1 MLRKQ
6 RRGASSAEAS
16 EAPADRMRG
25 GTACPSCGAPLSPGS
40 AFCPA
45 CGVRLDSAYD
55 AAEAAARAN
64 SRKSR
69 KRAAKEA
76 ERAAGKRAVLC
87 TNDLAGFELMFC
99 DGTAEVVPGVFS
111 RTVEFGDV
119 NYENERRDVQDAI
132 YERMC
137 QLHASFNAG
146 TSYQMTL
153 VNYPSRTVEVEAYLE
168 EVGPTADIARSYNS
182 VIAERQRKGR
192 VEFDRR
198 NFLSFATPAG
208 SEAAAAPVL
217 QSMEESVRSALS
229 AMGAR
234 VTPMDGYS
242 RAKSIADILRG
253 PEAPFALDYGR
264 VGQSG
269 ERVRD
274 YVAPSWAAYPDD
286 DRTLR
291 RRLAMPGR
299 VVKSYLIRDLGSDLS
314 ERTVRTIR
322 ALPIPMAISMSFRP
336 QPRGDISRR
345 IRRNIDVVQ
354 AEALDYQQAI
364 ARSGG
369 DITML
374 PPALENRES
383 DARDLMDWVRENDQV
398 VSWWQGVVTVFAHTD
413 AELSAYEAE
422 LMDQAGRWTIDL
434 VELPLRQEEALMS
447 ALPLGVPRIDKA
459 YRSLTTAEG
468 AAMIPF
474 SSDVISGDPRRS
486 LLFGVNQVTRASL
499 FVDPDELKSPHGWV
513 LGITG
518 SGKGM
523 EVNSFLSYLLLRYPR
538 TATDRET
545 GKPVSPDPDAPTVF
559 GFDFH
564 REYVQQ
570 FARYGAAIS
579 YFGPNE
585 GSCLNPMDIAS
596 EGGRLTLK
604 DVRDNTDS
612 FLALISSM
620 MARTLEQD
628 ELSTIDRCLDRAF
641 APYIGTADRPI
652 LSDLYDAMREDES
665 DKAALLADSL
675 EMYVTGSMDSCNGA
689 TNVVDDRQANLYV
702 MSDLGQTMQTL
713 VMLSALQHVR
723 KKCFENY
730 REGRATY
737 LLLEEVQILFDN
749 DAAVRVLDSF
759 FSELRKFGLHII
771 CVTQLPARVLQHPL
785 AARLFE
791 NSGWFV
797 LLPMDSGNVELMAE
811 RFKLSQS
818 QAEKIKPSASAG
830 TGLLIADGVKV
841 AFDNTIPKSTL
852 VYELWNTDPGKAAK
866 LAAAQAAEPE
876 VDESRVDDI
885 LAQVQAMFA
894 QGND

>member
-1 MLRKQ
+1 MLRKSS
-6 RRGASSAEAS
+6 RKASSAAS
-16 EAPADRMRG
+16 EAAAAPSAG
-25 GTACPSCGAPLSPGS
+25 GACPSCGAPLSPGS
-40 AFCPA
+40 AFCPS
-45 CGVRLDSAYD
+45 CGVRLSSAF
-55 AAEAAARAN
+55 EAARAAQAQ
-64 SRKSR
+64 SGRKSR

-76 ERAAGKRAVLC
+76 ERAAGQRAVLC
-87 TNDLAGFELMFC
+87 TNDLAGFELMFA

-153 VNYPSRTVEVEAYLE
+153 VNYPSRTVEVEAYLD
-168 EVGPTADIARSYNS
+168 EVGPTADIAASYNA
-182 VIAERQRKGR
+182 IIRERQRRGR

-198 NFLSFATPAG
+198 NFLSFATPAS
-208 SEAAAAPVL
+208 SEAAAAPIL
-217 QSMEESVRSALS
+217 QSMEESARSTLS

-234 VTPMDGYS
+234 VSAMDGME
-242 RAKSIADILRG
+242 RARAISGILRG
-253 PEAPFALDYGR
+253 PEAPFTLDYSR
-264 VGQSG
+264 VGESG
-269 ERVRD
+269 EHVRD

-336 QPRGDISRR
+336 QPRGEISRR

-364 ARSGG
+364 ARQGG

-398 VSWWQGVVTVFAHTD
+398 VSWWQGVITVFAHTD
-413 AELSAYEAE
+413 EELAGYESE

-538 TATDRET
+538 TATDRDT
-545 GKPVSPDPDAPTVF
+545 GRPVSPDPEAPQVF
-559 GFDFH
+559 AFDFH
-564 REYVQQ
+564 GEYVHQ
-570 FARYGAAIS
+570 FERYGAAICR
-579 YFGPNE
+579 FGPSE
-585 GSCLNPMDIAS
+585 SSCLNPMDIAS

-620 MARTLEQD
+620 MSRTLEQN
-628 ELSTIDRCLDRAF
+628 ELSAVDRCLDRAF
-641 APYIGTADRPI
+641 APYIGTDERPI
-652 LSDLYDAMREDES
+652 LSDLYDAMAEDGTPVA
-665 DKAALLADSL
+665 DDLADSI
-675 EMYVTGSMDSCNGA
+675 EMYVNGAMNSCNGR
-689 TNVVDDRQANLYV
+689 TNVFDDRQANLYV
-702 MSDLGQTMQTL
+702 MSDLGTTMQTL
-713 VMLSALQHVR
+713 VMLAALLHVR
-723 KKCFENY
+723 KACFENY

-749 DAAVRVLDSF
+749 DAAVRMLDSF

-771 CVTQLPARVLQHPL
+771 CVTQLPARVLNHPL

-797 LLPMDSGNVELMAE
+797 LLPMDSGNVDLMAD

-830 TGLLIADGVKV
+830 TGLLIADGIKV
-841 AFDNTIPKSTL
+841 AFDNTIPRDTL
-852 VYELWNTDPGKAAK
+852 AYELWNTDPEKAAK
-866 LAAAQAAEPE
+866 AAAAASAEPE
-876 VDESRVDDI
+876 VDEARVDDI
-885 LAQVQAMFA
+885 LAQVKAMLSEDT
-894 QGND
+894 Q